1 MQSTAKVCPC
11 CRLERMN
18 GRTEWRTSF
27 GPFAR
32 QQTTKYNLVV
42 KSFAL
47 TPPANLFTAT
57 AGARRNWHP
66 PLHGRRC
73 SSPPSKLVQVRQ
85 LPFASRSFSSCRR
98 KVGVLFSCIMHQKC
112 WHCNEGAINYFTY
125 LPFRELV
132 LWFTRFCLARY
143 EHKWAWAWHYNG
155 AHAVHSFFM
164 CRTECLL
171 TPQHGTDQLTAPP
184 NPPICSSPS
193 PLIYVCKWRQVIR
206 T

>member
-1 MQSTAKVCPC
+1 MRRAVKTQPVLLQIFEFENSLLPEFIAQQCAAVARLIAVNVWNCSTIDWIKKNCHNFCTEHWFGRAYQRRNAIRKPEQKTNKLATRKNETKWLLDMQSTAKVCPC

-66 PLHGRRC
+66 PLHGTRC
-73 SSPPSKLVQVRQ
+73 S
-85 LPFASRSFSSCRR
+85 
-98 KVGVLFSCIMHQKC
+98 
-112 WHCNEGAINYFTY
+112 
-125 LPFRELV
+125 
-132 LWFTRFCLARY
+132 TRLR
-143 EHKWAWAWHYNG
+143 N
-155 AHAVHSFFM
+155 
-164 CRTECLL
+164 
-171 TPQHGTDQLTAPP
+171 
-184 NPPICSSPS
+184 
-193 PLIYVCKWRQVIR
+193 
-206 T
+206 

>member
-1 MQSTAKVCPC
+1 MLQTRTDEWTDRVTDKLWPICQTANNKIQFSCKKFCTNSTGKLVYGDS
-11 CRLERMN
+11 
-18 GRTEWRTSF
+18 GRTKE
-27 GPFAR
+27 
-32 QQTTKYNLVV
+32 
-42 KSFAL
+42 L
-47 TPPANLFTAT
+47 TPASAWEAL
-57 AGARRNWHP
+57 
-66 PLHGRRC
+66 LH
-73 SSPPSKLVQVRQ
+73 PPSKLVQVRQ
-85 LPFASRSFSSCRR
+85 LPFASRSFSSCSR

-132 LWFTRFCLARY
+132 HWFTRFCLARY